1 MALDNSK
8 YIIYRTAYKDN
19 YLTIFRFKTKYE
31 GLSSFIKLLDFPI
44 FLFSIFIFFLQFRSI
59 SLVKK
64 LLKGD
69 FEEIKEI
76 SIPDH

>member
-8 YIIYRTAYKDN
+8 YIIYKIPYKDN

-44 FLFSIFIFFLQFRSI
+44 FVFSIFIFFLQFRSI

-64 LLKGD
+64 LLG
-69 FEEIKEI
+69 EILRKLKK
-76 SIPDH
+76 